1 MQSPSNQ
8 DIRELNLTQTHTHD
22 RHSVIEATN
31 AGNRDEQQ
39 DESSQNPVYMRAP
52 WFVDV
57 NVPHTPILIAESSD
71 SAFATR
77 FRQAISSE
85 SQRHLPRVDY
95 PDDEYILNLCERDC
109 PMPEPV
115 RARYLIE
122 AALRSL
128 GRSFHVLLRT
138 IVVDELERFL
148 QSPESVSIFVR
159 SKLLAA
165 FAIGE
170 LYTTRAS
177 VTMGSFPGL
186 AYFARA
192 TRVLQIVPERPN
204 ITVIETKLLLASSRP
219 CQSLVSPY

>member
-1 MQSPSNQ
+1 
-8 DIRELNLTQTHTHD
+8 
-22 RHSVIEATN
+22 
-31 AGNRDEQQ
+31 
-39 DESSQNPVYMRAP
+39 MRAP
-52 WFVDV
+52 WFVDI

-95 PDDEYILNLCERDC
+95 PDDEHILNLCEKGC
-109 PMPEPV
+109 AMPEPV
-115 RARYLIE
+115 RARYLVE

-128 GRSFHVLLRT
+128 GRFFHILLRT
-138 IVVDELERFL
+138 VVVDELEQLL
-148 QSPESVSIFVR
+148 QNPGSVSIFVR

-177 VTMGSFPGL
+177 VTMDSFPGL

-192 TRVLQIVPERPN
+192 TRVHQIVPERPN
-204 ITVIETKLLLASSRP
+204 ITVIETKLLLASSGPYQSPFSP
-219 CQSLVSPY
+219 C